1 MEIAESLDAVALE
14 QKESG
19 PERRDFMLTEAQR
32 VYIQH
37 HLPRFFTLVPMRQVT
52 MKGRWDSKSNLED
65 SQPCLVVERK
75 RGRPEGST
83 KKGPRFYVD
92 MKMKRAD
99 SISSIR
105 ASARKKKSSNSQSE
119 SDRSEESQKESDFGK
134 EGPM

>member
-1 MEIAESLDAVALE
+1 
-14 QKESG
+14 
-19 PERRDFMLTEAQR
+19 MLTEAQK

-37 HLPRFFTLVPMRQVT
+37 HLPRFFTLVPMRNVAT
-52 MKGRWDSKSNLED
+52 KGRWDSKSNLED

-92 MKMKRAD
+92 KKMKRAD

-105 ASARKKKSSNSQSE
+105 ASARKKKSNNSLSE
-119 SDRSEESQKESDFGK
+119 SERSEESQK
-134 EGPM
+134 

>member
-1 MEIAESLDAVALE
+1 MEIAESLAAVSLE

-19 PERRDFMLTEAQR
+19 PERKDFMLTEAQR

-37 HLPRFFTLVPMRQVT
+37 HLPKFFTLVPMRNIA

-83 KKGPRFYVD
+83 KKGPRFY
-92 MKMKRAD
+92 A
-99 SISSIR
+99 
-105 ASARKKKSSNSQSE
+105 
-119 SDRSEESQKESDFGK
+119 
-134 EGPM
+134 